1 MVQYDGLRL
10 WKNGKA
16 RNRLI
21 DRLLALREGLAKDVT
36 TKDKLQSFHL
46 ASWNI
51 RDFGACKFNP
61 CPRRPESLLYIA
73 EILSAFDLIAIQEVN
88 ENMAEFEKV
97 MLLLGPRWNYVVT
110 DQSGNQER
118 LAFVFDTR
126 KIQFRH
132 VTGEIVLPPREGIQ
146 FNRTPFL
153 VAFQAGWLRL
163 NICTVHILYG
173 DQSNTAARQREIG
186 EIAKFFSERQKRDRE
201 TYVLI
206 GDFNILRPDDE
217 NMAALLRGGFKVP
230 PKLSKTTDLG
240 EAHYYDQI
248 AVCER
253 THEVEI
259 ENAGVFRWKDYVFR
273 DDADYKDYKPLLPTR
288 TKSGKPEIVDVAAYK
303 KWRTW
308 QMSDH
313 MPLWAEIRIDFTEQY
328 LDSLRPGA
336 QPLAKFPPGPE
347 LLPDDDAIGEPGQ
360 QATEAGL
367 RA

>member
-1 MVQYDGLRL
+1 MVQYGGLRL

-16 RNRLI
+16 RNRTI
-21 DRLLALREGLAKDVT
+21 DRLLDLRDGLAKDVS
-36 TKDKLQSFHL
+36 TKDTQRSFHL

-73 EILSAFDLIAIQEVN
+73 EILSSFDLIAIQEVN
-88 ENMAEFEKV
+88 ENMTEFEKV
-97 MLLLGPRWNYVVT
+97 MRLLGPRWSYVVT

-126 KIQFRH
+126 KIVFRH
-132 VTGEIVLPPREGIQ
+132 VTGEIVLPQREGLQ

-153 VAFQAGWLRL
+153 VAFQAGWLKL

-173 DQSNTAARQREIG
+173 DKQDTPARQREIG
-186 EIAKFFSERQKRDRE
+186 EIAKFFSERQKKDGE

-206 GDFNILRPDDE
+206 GDFNILSPDDA
-217 NMAALLRGGFKVP
+217 NMAALLKGGFKVP
-230 PKLSKTTDLG
+230 AELSKTTDLG
-240 EAHYYDQI
+240 DKHYYDQI

-253 THEVEI
+253 AHEVEI
-259 ENAGVFRWKDYVFR
+259 ENAGVFRWRNYVFR
-273 DDADYKDYKPLLPTR
+273 DDADFDAYKPFMPTE
-288 TKSGKPEIVDVAAYK
+288 TKEGKPVNVDVAAYQR
-303 KWRTW
+303 WRTW

-313 MPLWAEIRIDFTEQY
+313 LPLWAEIKIDFTKQY

-336 QPLAKFPPGPE
+336 QPLAKFPSGPE
-347 LLPDDDAIGEPGQ
+347 SLPDEDTIGEPSQ
-360 QATEAGL
+360 EAAEAG
-367 RA
+367 